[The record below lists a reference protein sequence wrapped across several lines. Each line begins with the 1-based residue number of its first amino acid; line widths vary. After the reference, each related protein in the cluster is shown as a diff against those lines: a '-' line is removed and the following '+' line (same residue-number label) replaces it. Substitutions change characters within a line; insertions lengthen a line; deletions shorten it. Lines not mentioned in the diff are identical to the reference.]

1 MPTIVKKTLPY
12 LFFALFLSGLFLSP
26 TFYALSANAPR
37 TISLI
42 FILSILAIF
51 RPQFNYKLKLN
62 KEFKVEYLLCFLI
75 GGAFYSLGR
84 FWNLPLMQPEMDWRD
99 FVYACLILPIFYE
112 ILFRLCLW
120 SVIERMKLYKFLPL
134 ILTTF
139 SFTLYYF
146 YPLFWGP
153 HPYKAFIY
161 FQTMMYLIMG
171 LWWGYAFLRER
182 NITHVF
188 LMHIFFQIGYYTAD
202 IWKFIGEL

>member
-1 MPTIVKKTLPY
+1 MFFNWWCF
-12 LFFALFLSGLFLSP
+12 LFFGTFLEFTPDAARNGL
-26 TFYALSANAPR
+26 A
-37 TISLI
+37 
-42 FILSILAIF
+42 
-51 RPQFNYKLKLN
+51 
-62 KEFKVEYLLCFLI
+62 
-75 GGAFYSLGR
+75 
-84 FWNLPLMQPEMDWRD
+84 
-99 FVYACLILPIFYE
+99 
-112 ILFRLCLW
+112 RLCLW